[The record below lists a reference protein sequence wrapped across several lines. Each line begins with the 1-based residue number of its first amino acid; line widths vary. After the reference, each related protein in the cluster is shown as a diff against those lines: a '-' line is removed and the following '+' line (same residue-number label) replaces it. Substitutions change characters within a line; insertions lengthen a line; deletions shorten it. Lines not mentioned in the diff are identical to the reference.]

1 MSYLKA
7 KRAIAL
13 VLMLTVVGLA
23 PIFIPATWASAR
35 DNSSDLP
42 SLLCDSVQVPAG
54 NKVSL
59 RIYGQGI
66 QLYRWNGTS
75 SGFVEPSPFVPQ
87 VVNKGSMRKVG

>member
-23 PIFIPATWASAR
+23 PIFIPATRASAR

-66 QLYRWNGTS
+66 QLYRWNG
-75 SGFVEPSPFVPQ
+75 SGFVEPSPFGPQ